1 MVPILGFVRGD
12 ALGVVVLVQEQQTI
26 AQLATVLVR
35 AATPRVAPRPRAR
48 LFAGEREL
56 EPTLTVAAA
65 GLTAMDRVDLVEE
78 G

>member
-12 ALGVVVLVQEQQTI
+12 ALGVV
-26 AQLATVLVR
+26 VLVR